1 MNTTTNNIEVDEKR
15 KQKTVRT
22 LSSVYNLP
30 TVPIIVFEVTK
41 IIDDPRSSAAQLGK
55 VISKDQGLVT
65 KILSVANSPLYGIP
79 RRVSTIDFAIVILGF
94 NHIKNIVI
102 ALSMMDA
109 FKNFG
114 GTKFDQQGYWGHS
127 LVTATA
133 AKRVADDLGFS
144 FSGEAFTAGLLHDLG
159 IPIIYKYFNKEY
171 NEILEKVK
179 NGEKSFVE
187 AELTSLGTTHGEIGK
202 ILVDRWN
209 LPVALSEVITNHH
222 TPSLAKNDQ
231 ELVAVIHLADYM
243 TQKLGVGSFNWD
255 TNYEFDQSVIKTL
268 NLGSEEYVENFVN
281 SYKDLFETQ
290 LDSIKF

>member
-1 MNTTTNNIEVDEKR
+1 LNTTINNIEVDNVR
-15 KQKTVRT
+15 KQKTIRT

-30 TVPIIVFEVTK
+30 TVPVIVFEVTK
-41 IIDDPRSSAAQLGK
+41 IIDDPRSSAGQLGK

-65 KILSVANSPLYGIP
+65 KVLSVANSPLYGIP

-114 GTKFDQQGYWGHS
+114 GSKFDQTAYWNHS

-159 IPIIYKYFNKEY
+159 IPVIYKYFNKEY
-171 NEILEKVK
+171 NEILTLVK
-179 NGEKSFVE
+179 NEGRSFIE
-187 AELTSLGTTHGEIGK
+187 AELIVLGNTHGEIGK

-209 LPVALSEVITNHH
+209 LPIALSEVVTNHH
-222 TPSLAKNDQ
+222 TPSLANNDK
-231 ELVAVIHLADYM
+231 ELVAIVHLADYM
-243 TQKLGVGSFNWD
+243 TQKLGVGSFKWD
-255 TNYEFDQSVIKTL
+255 ENYAIDHSIIKTL
-268 NLGSEEYVENFVN
+268 NLGSEEYVENFID

-290 LDSIKF
+290 LESIKF

>member
-1 MNTTTNNIEVDEKR
+1 MISNIEIDEKR

-41 IIDDPRSSAAQLGK
+41 IIDDPRSSAAVLGK
-55 VISKDQGLVT
+55 TISKDQGLVT

-114 GTKFDQQGYWGHS
+114 GGRKFDQKSYWSHS

-159 IPIIYKYFNKEY
+159 IPVIYKYFNKEY
-171 NEILEKVK
+171 NEILSLVK
-179 NGEKSFVE
+179 NKEMSFAE
-187 AELTSLGTTHGEIGK
+187 AELTTLGNSHGEIGK

-209 LPVALSEVITNHH
+209 LPVALSEVIINHH
-222 TPSLAKNDQ
+222 NPSLANNDN

-243 TQKLGVGSFNWD
+243 TQKLGVGSFDWD
-255 TNYEFDQSVIKTL
+255 KNYSFDQSVIKTL
-268 NLGSEEYVENFVN
+268 NLGSEEYVENFIN
-281 SYKDLFETQ
+281 SYKDLFENQ
-290 LDSIKF
+290 LESIKF